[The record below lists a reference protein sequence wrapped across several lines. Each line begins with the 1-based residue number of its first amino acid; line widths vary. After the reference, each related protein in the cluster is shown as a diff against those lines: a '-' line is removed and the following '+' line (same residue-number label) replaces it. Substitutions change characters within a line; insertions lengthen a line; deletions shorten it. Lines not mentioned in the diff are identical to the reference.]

1 MLFSIVICLNI
12 HFSGIKF
19 TPQKPTVK
27 TIVVVCVL
35 SPRTERVKIMW
46 NSVCLKTIPTTAR
59 LLNPMQYSS
68 TFLKKK
74 SEITYHVGESICVCT
89 CSLLHRCEV

>member
-68 TFLKKK
+68 TFSKK
-74 SEITYHVGESICVCT
+74 SEITYHMCESICVCT
-89 CSLLHRCEV
+89 CSFLHRCEL

>member
-1 MLFSIVICLNI
+1 MLF
-12 HFSGIKF
+12 FSGIKF

-74 SEITYHVGESICVCT
+74 VKLHIICVKVYAYVLVHFCIDVS
-89 CSLLHRCEV
+89 CEHRHIV